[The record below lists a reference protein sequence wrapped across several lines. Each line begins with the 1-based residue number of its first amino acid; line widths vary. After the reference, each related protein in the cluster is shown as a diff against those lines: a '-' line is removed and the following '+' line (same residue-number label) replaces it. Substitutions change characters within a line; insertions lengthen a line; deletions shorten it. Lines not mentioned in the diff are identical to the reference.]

1 MLGNGT
7 SLGRQRSE
15 SSSAGNDSTSNSRP
29 CISHTGTPPSMT
41 RPSAGSI
48 PKTGADISST
58 WKNSPTGSSG
68 SRISHPRSSSS
79 RNKNGADAR
88 RGSSNR
94 STACGDG
101 GNDDTFVSEALL
113 REIVFEDYSRA
124 SSWERLQHQLLSS
137 VRSLKIAVARHR
149 FLRQVDAAN
158 AEAAVPPVASAPHQP
173 MRAGDALINK
183 SGSWHTCA
191 EILPRC
197 ACACSSLAQEQQ
209 QSSLSMQLFAP
220 LVLQTLLINPQH
232 QTHPLGSGGHRELRC
247 VSEYLSLEAVQL
259 PPGSRR
265 TGAKSQQAVATT
277 SAADTAGALQ
287 IANHL
292 LMKLPLF
299 AVHSPQHEECIGTHV
314 LSSQKA
320 TTTAC
325 CSSSRAE
332 ETADIS
338 GAAPSTE
345 AAGNAVRTERCEGSI
360 AAKATDISPLL
371 IREYASHC
379 LSSSFAFG
387 DWTEANPHQGHP
399 TICALQRLAVTAQYT
414 YFLPRQWQHTSWRK
428 LQNCTS
434 AAAVKAPH
442 EAWWLQSAPGNAY
455 GDSEGTNSRK
465 SASLIDAWREIG
477 VGAATPPEDTEGST
491 TPTADML
498 LQLLLQQ
505 PCPFQ
510 DLHVIWC
517 SPLQTLKDFC
527 GSSCSSSSSSKPAA
541 AALDCRLRLT
551 VHSSLLHMHNKLLRI
566 HENSKKHSQE
576 YNILA
581 NVFQSLKF
589 LQGDP
594 LGDHCRATR
603 RIYNLSMLLL
613 ACSSSTSNSST
624 SNYKAVSQQPLLSVR
639 PKILRRIESSIR
651 QPDMS
656 ICRRRGSA
664 VSRRSRH
671 SHDSRSSGSSSDAS
685 DASGVEAA
693 CVVEAS
699 LQQLFRPMRRQQ
711 QLLIHEQQVKRLL
724 LIGRSSR
731 GVKCSCCSSACSCC
745 GVDGAFGILW
755 GSSSSG
761 SYFSELALM
770 AGEWQ
775 GLQQLQRF
783 WHRLVMQLRDMWEK
797 GRLLPRIVAG
807 LTAATV
813 ATCQAEATQG
823 TTEEGQ
829 KWSAFAAAR
838 GISCCP
844 DGPCALPDLCCTPL
858 QQLFQQLNCAI
869 QQRRLQCL
877 LHQLPQEQ
885 PQQPFESLRFVL
897 PSPEDL
903 AGFHEPILPVLP
915 PITEQA
921 KLMCS
926 TLMPPRTPL
935 PAPAQ
940 SENLGGSPQNPLG
953 AACPSV
959 AQSSTSASVCTPD
972 FNPAWWQHCFT
983 GLPQSAEQ
991 LVLQGEYLLRQRE
1004 ATRSAAAAA
1013 LAGATHPLGAMQR
1026 AAMAAAHLVTTE
1038 GPPDSQRTD
1047 PKRMHLEAEVEGEMA
1062 LHGLESLTAP
1072 DLLGH
1077 LLRILVASLSEQCR
1091 LACACVLAAAPS
1103 CDGGIRRCL
1112 YTPGVAAVC
1121 FERSGRGVHATNST
1135 STSCRGALFPCHI
1148 PALQAAVDDLQRH
1161 AIAHAATIPA
1171 AAFKDGSSWIPSV
1184 ALLAACLRCEYMFS
1198 AAAGLCQVFGTDP
1211 AALPIVRRALQLLLQ
1226 QLQQQ
1231 EHAAARGTIE
1241 QRTTGLEGW
1250 QAGECP
1256 DAECDILVPI
1266 LSCSEKRALQHVLHR
1281 CSGDLDCDSA
1291 MGTSDDPWDVR
1302 LPWPPFAEEYIFLSQ
1317 PAETGAHEHRGRFYC
1332 RKQHGDRAFAVA
1344 IERSFR

>member
-48 PKTGADISST
+48 PKSGADISST

-232 QTHPLGSGGHRELRC
+232 QTHPLGTSQRLPGELLRLTYTCSAPLPEVRRCSCTVSRRSGDVQHALQDTDQFFEEHGFLSSSAISSLLRGGSGGHRELRC
-247 VSEYLSLEAVQL
+247 
-259 PPGSRR
+259 GRC
-265 TGAKSQQAVATT
+265 
-277 SAADTAGALQ
+277 AACILQ
-287 IANHL
+287 WER
-292 LMKLPLF
+292 LF
-299 AVHSPQHEECIGTHV
+299 P
-314 LSSQKA
+314 
-320 TTTAC
+320 
-325 CSSSRAE
+325 SRATFLQRDFGE

-455 GDSEGTNSRK
+455 GDSEGTSSRK

-505 PCPFQ
+505 PC
-510 DLHVIWC
+510 
-517 SPLQTLKDFC
+517 
-527 GSSCSSSSSSKPAA
+527 
-541 AALDCRLRLT
+541 
-551 VHSSLLHMHNKLLRI
+551 
-566 HENSKKHSQE
+566 
-576 YNILA
+576 
-581 NVFQSLKF
+581 
-589 LQGDP
+589 
-594 LGDHCRATR
+594 
-603 RIYNLSMLLL
+603 
-613 ACSSSTSNSST
+613 
-624 SNYKAVSQQPLLSVR
+624 
-639 PKILRRIESSIR
+639 
-651 QPDMS
+651 
-656 ICRRRGSA
+656 
-664 VSRRSRH
+664 
-671 SHDSRSSGSSSDAS
+671 
-685 DASGVEAA
+685 
-693 CVVEAS
+693 
-699 LQQLFRPMRRQQ
+699 
-711 QLLIHEQQVKRLL
+711 
-724 LIGRSSR
+724 
-731 GVKCSCCSSACSCC
+731 
-745 GVDGAFGILW
+745 
-755 GSSSSG
+755 
-761 SYFSELALM
+761 
-770 AGEWQ
+770 
-775 GLQQLQRF
+775 
-783 WHRLVMQLRDMWEK
+783 
-797 GRLLPRIVAG
+797 

-869 QQRRLQCL
+869 QQRRLQSDA
-877 LHQLPQEQ
+877 PQ
-885 PQQPFESLRFVL
+885 
-897 PSPEDL
+897 D
-903 AGFHEPILPVLP
+903 
-915 PITEQA
+915 
-921 KLMCS
+921 
-926 TLMPPRTPL
+926 TP
-935 PAPAQ
+935 
-940 SENLGGSPQNPLG
+940 
-953 AACPSV
+953 ACP
-959 AQSSTSASVCTPD
+959 CTVR
-972 FNPAWWQHCFT
+972 
-983 GLPQSAEQ
+983 SAEQ

-1013 LAGATHPLGAMQR
+1013 LAGATHPLGAVQR

-1047 PKRMHLEAEVEGEMA
+1047 PKRMHLEAEAAQQQPLFNYLVEGEMA

-1091 LACACVLAAAPS
+1091 LACACVLAAAPF

-1184 ALLAACLRCEYMFS
+1184 ALLAACLRC
-1198 AAAGLCQVFGTDP
+1198 
-1211 AALPIVRRALQLLLQ
+1211 
-1226 QLQQQ
+1226 
-1231 EHAAARGTIE
+1231 
-1241 QRTTGLEGW
+1241 LEGW